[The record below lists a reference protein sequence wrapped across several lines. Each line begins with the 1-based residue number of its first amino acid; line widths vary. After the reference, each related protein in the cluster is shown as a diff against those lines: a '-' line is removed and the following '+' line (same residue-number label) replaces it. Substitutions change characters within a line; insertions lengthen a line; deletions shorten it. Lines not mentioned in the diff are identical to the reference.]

1 MAIYAITR
9 MIIEAEAIALHAI
22 GARTVLSK
30 KPVRAIAAFGARS
43 GKTAPWMRGLGV
55 ALVLVLAA
63 CPAHAADLL
72 WKVEN
77 PFRLY
82 KNEKSFRLHE
92 EAFLAVGGGKGA
104 AVPADIIE
112 RIERCLNDAPGAGAG
127 AAACAEKVRERSR
140 TLEARLGWAAHTA
153 ADICYD
159 QTARPRRY
167 PDFCERRFT
176 FSPRP
181 VRESFILPTAH
192 TVRIELSAEQ
202 AKLAGDGN
210 CTWRWR
216 PRAGGDSTER
226 VLRCDQA
233 LVIPRVPYS
242 TDRTASGVAVEVGLP
257 DGRVIAD
264 PAIVVED
271 LLVVALGDSFSSG
284 EGNPDRP
291 VSWSDVRA
299 MDYRLPL
306 PEAATASMDG
316 RGKGRVR
323 RMAIAADTRSYDP
336 FILPKRLMQDEEEG
350 LQYNPR
356 TDQFRQAFWRRSAQW
371 LSPDCHRSQYAYP
384 FRVGMQLAL
393 EDRHRAVTL
402 VHLSCSGADVVNG
415 LFGGLEAREHHD
427 PASGK
432 TKTVPPQLDQLTRL
446 LCRSDARAPG
456 EAYVLPTYEAGST
469 RIADR
474 SFRMEWCP
482 PPQRKRD
489 VDLLLLS
496 IGGNDVGFSALA
508 AYAFLE
514 SAGDIASVVKLREE
528 KLRFGPAVA
537 EVYLNTL
544 DVRIEAVKRAL
555 TKGFGIAPSNVV
567 QTSYE
572 SLQYD
577 ETNRFCGAEWGSGR
591 LGMDVHSKFALEP
604 ARVVQIGNFY
614 DRFLKRLECLSTR
627 EAGCPPNLRTGAGTG
642 FQLVTEH
649 QPAFLRRGVC
659 ARDPNDDGSRM
670 QMPRIPIGQ
679 TDFAPHL
686 PSEFRPYAFRTRLF
700 RTPNDAFL
708 TGNTHATPPIPLFD
722 IIQPAVAALYGGAF
736 HPTAQAHAIVA
747 DKVMPHARRVVGE
760 RR

>member
-9 MIIEAEAIALHAI
+9 MIIGGEANALHAI
-22 GARTVLSK
+22 GARTVI
-30 KPVRAIAAFGARS
+30 RQRRGCDAANRRVSRMRLAGNIGA
-43 GKTAPWMRGLGV
+43 
-55 ALVLVLAA
+55 ALLLAA
-63 CPAHAADLL
+63 STHFSQAADLV

-92 EAFLAVGGGKGA
+92 EAFLAVGGGKDA
-104 AVPADIIE
+104 AVLPDIIE
-112 RIERCLNDAPGAGAG
+112 RIERCLNDASTSGTG
-127 AAACAEKVRERSR
+127 AAACTANIRERSR

-153 ADICYD
+153 ADVCYD
-159 QTARPRRY
+159 QSARPRRY
-167 PDFCERRFT
+167 PDFCERRFS
-176 FSPRP
+176 FSAQP
-181 VRESFILPTAH
+181 VRENYILPTAH
-192 TVRIELSAEQ
+192 TVRVELSSELSQ
-202 AKLAGDGN
+202 LAGN
-210 CTWRWR
+210 CVWRWR
-216 PRAGGDSTER
+216 PRAGGNSAER
-226 VLRCDQA
+226 TRRCDQP
-233 LVIPRVPYS
+233 LVIARVPYAV
-242 TDRTASGVAVEVGLP
+242 DRSASGIAVEVALP
-257 DGRVIAD
+257 DGRVVAD

-291 VSWSDVRA
+291 VAWSDVRA
-299 MDYRLPL
+299 MDYRLAL

-323 RMAIAADTRSYDP
+323 RMAIAADTRNYDP
-336 FILPKRLMQDEEEG
+336 FILPKRLMQDEEQG

-356 TDQFRQAFWRRSAQW
+356 TDQFRQAFWTRSAQW

-415 LFGGLEAREHHD
+415 LFGGLEAREHYD
-427 PASGK
+427 PGSGK
-432 TKTVPPQLDQLTRL
+432 TKTVPPQLDQLTHL
-446 LCRSDARAPG
+446 LCRG
-456 EAYVLPTYEAGST
+456 EARTPSESYVLPVYEAGST
-469 RIADR
+469 RIAER
-474 SFRMEWCP
+474 PFRMEWCP
-482 PPQRKRD
+482 STQRKRD

-514 SAGDIASVVKLREE
+514 SASDIASVVKLREG

-537 EVYLNTL
+537 DVYLNAL
-544 DVRIEAVKRAL
+544 DSRMEALKRAL
-555 TKGFGIAPSNVV
+555 ATGFGIAPSRVV

-577 ETNRFCGAEWGSGR
+577 ETNRFCGAEWSSGR

-604 ARVVQIGNFY
+604 ARVAQIGNFY
-614 DRFLKRLECLSTR
+614 DRFLKRLECISTR
-627 EAGCPPNLRTGAGTG
+627 EAGCPANLRTGAGTG
-642 FQLVTEH
+642 FSLVTEH
-649 QPAFLRRGVC
+649 QPAFLRRGIC
-659 ARDPNDDGSRM
+659 ARDPNDDGSKM

-747 DKVMPHARRVVGE
+747 DKVMPHARKVVE
-760 RR
+760 RAR